1 MEEQSKAVWRGI
13 RKRVR
18 TRDKRLA
25 TQRKRYLSKGRQSKR
40 ETDGGAAGRMGV
52 EKRNERN
59 KPRG

>member
-13 RKRVR
+13 RKR
-18 TRDKRLA
+18 
-25 TQRKRYLSKGRQSKR
+25 YLSKGKKGKR